1 MYELWNDK
9 GSGILK
15 SWIGLNVVFDNIFLQ
30 VLYWSREDP
39 PKKFDEKS
47 LFAPNDQLR

>member
-9 GSGILK
+9 GSEILK

-30 VLYWSREDP
+30 FYIWIPLQNNVIGGD
-39 PKKFDEKS
+39 D
-47 LFAPNDQLR
+47 